1 MKLLRLGVRDWR
13 NLPELDVD
21 TDADF
26 VVFWGD
32 NAQGKTN
39 LIEAVYALATLKS
52 FRTRKNRELVRWGAE
67 TAHVQGRIH
76 DGHVER
82 DLRLDVTAK
91 GRSAKVDGKPPRVLR
106 EYFDGIRAVLF
117 APEDVAIVRGA
128 PELRRSFVDRA
139 AFTASATFL
148 EVAQLH
154 RRLLDQ
160 KAALLRRFPADR
172 VQLSLFDEQLAH
184 AGAHLVVRR
193 RRIVGEL
200 AERFAELHGRISGH
214 GEVAM
219 RYRSCLPAG
228 DEAGPLAEAYL
239 ALLEQSRDG
248 DIERGASRVGP
259 QRDDLVLSLDDKSAR
274 NFASQG
280 QARSVV
286 LALKLAELLAARERG
301 ARPLFLLDDL
311 SSELDRLRRGR
322 LVELLSDLD
331 LQCFVTTTDPS
342 VVVAGTSSDVRSYE
356 VENGGVTG

>member
-1 MKLLRLGVRDWR
+1 MKLLRLSVRDWR
-13 NLPELDVD
+13 NLPQVDLD
-21 TDADF
+21 TDSRF
-26 VVFWGD
+26 VVLWGD

-39 LIEAVYALATLKS
+39 LLEAVYALATLKS
-52 FRTRKNRELVRWGAE
+52 FRTRKNRELVRWDQDRAQ
-67 TAHVQGRIH
+67 VRGRIF

-82 DLRLDVTAK
+82 ELTLDVTLK
-91 GRSAKVDGKPPRVLR
+91 SRSATVDGKPPRVLR

-128 PELRRSFVDRA
+128 PDLRRAFVDRA

-160 KAALLRRFPADR
+160 KSALLRQFPVDR
-172 VQLSLFDEQLAH
+172 VQLAIFDEQLAQ
-184 AGAHLVVRR
+184 AGAHLVLRR
-193 RRIVGEL
+193 RRIVDELDARFGEL
-200 AERFAELHGRISGH
+200 HARISGH
-214 GEVAM
+214 GDVTM
-219 RYRSCLPAG
+219 RYRSCLPQG
-228 DEAGPLAEAYL
+228 DEPSELAAAYL
-239 ALLEQSRDG
+239 ALLEQSREG

-259 QRDDLVLSLDDKSAR
+259 QRDDLVLSLDSRSAR

-286 LALKLAELLAARERG
+286 LALKLSELLAARERG

-322 LVELLSDLD
+322 LVELLAELD

-342 VVVAGTSSDVRSYE
+342 VVAAGTTVDVRSYE

>member
-1 MKLLRLGVRDWR
+1 MKLLRLSVRDWR
-13 NLPELDVD
+13 NLPEVDVEC
-21 TDADF
+21 DADF

-39 LIEAVYALATLKS
+39 LLEAVYGLATLKS
-52 FRTRKNRELVRWGAE
+52 FRTRKNRELVRWGADR
-67 TAHVQGRIH
+67 ALVKGRIH

-82 DLRLDVTAK
+82 ELKLEVTHK
-91 GRSAKVDGKPPRVLR
+91 SRSATIDGKPPRVLR

-128 PELRRSFVDRA
+128 PDLRRAFVDRA
-139 AFTASATFL
+139 AFTASSTFL

-172 VQLSLFDEQLAH
+172 VQLSIFDEQLAQ
-184 AGAHLVVRR
+184 AGAHLVLRR

-200 AERFAELHGRISGH
+200 DERFGELHSRISGH
-214 GEVAM
+214 GDSTM

-228 DEAGPLAEAYL
+228 DEVEPLAAAYL

-248 DIERGASRVGP
+248 DIERGANRVGP
-259 QRDDLVLSLDDKSAR
+259 QRDDLVLQLDEKSAR

-286 LALKLAELLAARERG
+286 LALKLSELLAARERG

-342 VVVAGTSSDVRSYE
+342 VVAAGTSADVRSYE